1 MPYYSG
7 QHAITG
13 GHMSMVCMKMHA
25 LCTSDWEELAGF
37 SVFGQKPMFMSGN
50 VDHYILVYGSNI
62 FYIRNKVFCL
72 DDKIFHH
79 FKKTLKFRSLDT
91 IDIKYPTLSH
101 KNPST

>member
-37 SVFGQKPMFMSGN
+37 QVFGQKNHVGKRGMS
-50 VDHYILVYGSNI
+50 
-62 FYIRNKVFCL
+62 
-72 DDKIFHH
+72 H
-79 FKKTLKFRSLDT
+79 FS
-91 IDIKYPTLSH
+91 I
-101 KNPST
+101 